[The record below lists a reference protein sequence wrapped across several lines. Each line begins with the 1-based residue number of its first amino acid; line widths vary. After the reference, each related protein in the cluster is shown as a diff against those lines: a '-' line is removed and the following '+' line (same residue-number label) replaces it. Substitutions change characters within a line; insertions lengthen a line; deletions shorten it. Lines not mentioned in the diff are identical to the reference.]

1 MGIINQLQA
10 AYNLGGYHPAF
21 HWRFGVGFPEVFW
34 LERALAEPSGK
45 EVHHFI
51 INALRSIQVVAPGRV
66 DKENM
71 GENAV
76 NHLLVILRQAKQRV
90 QAWRQGSLGYITVPH
105 KPQLPNSIE
114 FHSNDLASGFYSF

>member
-1 MGIINQLQA
+1 M
-10 AYNLGGYHPAF
+10 
-21 HWRFGVGFPEVFW
+21 
-34 LERALAEPSGK
+34 AEPSGK

-90 QAWRQGSLGYITVPH
+90 QAKKSETGAFREETYGYITVPH

-114 FHSNDLASGFYSF
+114 FHSKDLASKWVKWVLFFLN